1 MATKNTETIHDLTRA
16 EIARQK
22 GRLVERRAQLV
33 EERAA
38 IFKAGAT
45 RSENPVG
52 DDERA
57 ARMIAKNLLNGNAP
71 PSLVPPLEVNH
82 DKMLF
87 REQRGV
93 EIALKILDDKDL
105 LTAAAEAAIW
115 AEANA
120 DKWKTLCADIVLAAN
135 KLEALE
141 RSAQELLEQCVD
153 ITAISLPM
161 ANRIGG
167 RPISETPVNE
177 LTEAALAAGVVTASE
192 IKRARS
198 S

>member
-1 MATKNTETIHDLTRA
+1 MGLI
-16 EIARQK
+16 
-22 GRLVERRAQLV
+22 VEHRAQLV
-33 EERAA
+33 EESAS
-38 IFKAGAT
+38 IFNAGTT

-57 ARMIAKNLLNGNAP
+57 ASMIAKNLLNGNAP
-71 PSLVPPLEVNH
+71 TSLVPPLEVNH

-87 REQRGV
+87 REQRGI

-105 LTAAAEAAIW
+105 LAAATEAVIW
-115 AEANA
+115 SEANA
-120 DKWKTLCADIVLAAN
+120 ERWKTLCADIVLAVN

-177 LTEAALAAGVVTASE
+177 LTEAALAAGVVTAGE
-192 IKRARS
+192 IKRARNG
-198 S
+198 